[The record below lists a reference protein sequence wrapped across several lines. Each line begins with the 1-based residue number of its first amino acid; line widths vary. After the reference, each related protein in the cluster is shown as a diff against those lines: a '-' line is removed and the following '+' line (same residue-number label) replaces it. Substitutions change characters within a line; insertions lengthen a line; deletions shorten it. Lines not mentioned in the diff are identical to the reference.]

1 MLDEDTF
8 NVCCHCCQKI
18 RRNGRVVACYV
29 CRGIFHLKCT
39 LLSLKDFKHL
49 KSERTWN
56 CCSCADIFPF
66 NTIETDEL
74 LQLTF
79 NSNLSCLCTNNIS
92 LADLSAF
99 EYISGTNNTPNLNG
113 IDPESNVQSRVNF
126 DYCTPHQFH
135 SSSNI
140 TNSSSEKVY
149 SVFHSNIRS
158 VQKNIDKLHRLLYD
172 INYAFDI
179 IGITETWIRSK
190 CTDNIIVNI
199 DLPGYTFLS
208 QPTQQR
214 VGGVGVYIK
223 NSLTFHSR
231 DVLNLC
237 TTECET
243 LWIEIEN
250 QLDKNIICCI
260 IYRHPNSNLECFL
273 NQLFTL
279 IEKANTE
286 NKYCFLLGDFNIN
299 LLNYD
304 THTQTEDFINIL
316 NSYFFEP
323 HIIKPTRI
331 TDHTATLIDNIFF
344 NSVDF
349 DAISGNLIFDLTDHL
364 SNLLII
370 NDLKTSS
377 KKECLYRRDFFHF

>member
-1 MLDEDTF
+1 MLDEDAF
-8 NVCCHCCQKI
+8 NIFRHCCQKI

-56 CCSCADIFPF
+56 CCSCADNIFPF

-92 LADLSAF
+92 LADLPAF
-99 EYISGTNNTPNLNG
+99 EYISGIKNIPNLNG

-126 DYCTPHQFH
+126 DYYTPHQFH

-140 TNSSSEKVY
+140 TNSSPGKGF

-158 VQKNIDKLHRLLYD
+158 VQKNIDKLHQLLYD
-172 INYAFDI
+172 INYAFDF
-179 IGITETWIRSK
+179 IGITETRIRSK
-190 CTDNIIVNI
+190 CADNIIVNI

-223 NSLTFHSR
+223 NSLKFHSR
-231 DVLNLC
+231 DELNLC

-279 IEKANTE
+279 IK
-286 NKYCFLLGDFNIN
+286 KQI
-299 LLNYD
+299 
-304 THTQTEDFINIL
+304 
-316 NSYFFEP
+316 
-323 HIIKPTRI
+323 
-331 TDHTATLIDNIFF
+331 
-344 NSVDF
+344 
-349 DAISGNLIFDLTDHL
+349 
-364 SNLLII
+364 
-370 NDLKTSS
+370 LKTNIVF
-377 KKECLYRRDFFHF
+377 Y

>member
-1 MLDEDTF
+1 M
-8 NVCCHCCQKI
+8 
-18 RRNGRVVACYV
+18 
-29 CRGIFHLKCT
+29 
-39 LLSLKDFKHL
+39 
-49 KSERTWN
+49 
-56 CCSCADIFPF
+56 
-66 NTIETDEL
+66 
-74 LQLTF
+74 
-79 NSNLSCLCTNNIS
+79 
-92 LADLSAF
+92 
-99 EYISGTNNTPNLNG
+99 
-113 IDPESNVQSRVNF
+113 
-126 DYCTPHQFH
+126 HQ
-135 SSSNI
+135 
-140 TNSSSEKVY
+140 
-149 SVFHSNIRS
+149 
-158 VQKNIDKLHRLLYD
+158 LLYD

-214 VGGVGVYIK
+214 VGEVGVYIK
-223 NSLTFHSR
+223 NSLKFHSR
-231 DVLNLC
+231 DELNLC

-286 NKYCFLLGDFNIN
+286 NKYCFLLGDFNTN

-304 THTQTEDFINIL
+304 THTQTEDFINTL

-323 HIIKPTRI
+323 HIIKPSRI
-331 TDHTATLIDNIFF
+331 TDHTATLINNIFF

-349 DAISGNLIFDLTDHL
+349 DAISGNLTFDLTDHL
-364 SNLLII
+364 SNFLII
-370 NDLKTSS
+370 NDIKTSS
-377 KKECLYRRDFFHF
+377 KKECLYRRDFSNFDEQSFLNAIKKLTGIRSSKTVMI

>member
-1 MLDEDTF
+1 M
-8 NVCCHCCQKI
+8 
-18 RRNGRVVACYV
+18 
-29 CRGIFHLKCT
+29 
-39 LLSLKDFKHL
+39 
-49 KSERTWN
+49 
-56 CCSCADIFPF
+56 
-66 NTIETDEL
+66 
-74 LQLTF
+74 
-79 NSNLSCLCTNNIS
+79 
-92 LADLSAF
+92 
-99 EYISGTNNTPNLNG
+99 
-113 IDPESNVQSRVNF
+113 
-126 DYCTPHQFH
+126 HQ
-135 SSSNI
+135 
-140 TNSSSEKVY
+140 
-149 SVFHSNIRS
+149 
-158 VQKNIDKLHRLLYD
+158 LLYD

-223 NSLTFHSR
+223 NSLKFHSR
-231 DVLNLC
+231 DELNLC
-237 TTECET
+237 RTECET
-243 LWIEIEN
+243 FWIDIEN

-279 IEKANTE
+279 IEKENTE
-286 NKYCFLLGDFNIN
+286 NKYCFLLGDFNID

-304 THTQTEDFINIL
+304 THTQTEDFINTL

-364 SNLLII
+364 SNFLII
-370 NDLKTSS
+370 NDLKPSS
-377 KKECLYRRDFFHF
+377 KKEYLYRRDFSNFNEQSFLSAFKKINWNQVFEDCDDIDQMFQSLYTKSNDIIDQFIPLKKLSRKEVRFKAKLWITSGLKTSVYKKNKLYKNYLKQRNENALWKYKAYAVAPSRNGRYPELSIQSGKNIINNLALEILTENLETPDFGDNEITYVLKIW